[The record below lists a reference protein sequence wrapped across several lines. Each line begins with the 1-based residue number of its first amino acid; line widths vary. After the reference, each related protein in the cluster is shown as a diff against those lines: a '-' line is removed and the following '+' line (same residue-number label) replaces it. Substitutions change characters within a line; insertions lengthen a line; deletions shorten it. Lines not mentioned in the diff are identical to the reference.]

1 MSAKTRVLLVLTL
14 AAAALAPGCRSMSS
28 REATGAG
35 IGTVAGAGA
44 GYALG
49 RHYGSRSTGTL
60 IGAGVGGLLGYVVG
74 DSLDESEAER
84 SGGGYGPTPR
94 GSYGGGAYEQG
105 GVIVHPCPGCDDPPP
120 PRW

>member
-1 MSAKTRVLLVLTL
+1 MSARTRVLLAAAL
-14 AAAALAPGCRSMSS
+14 AAAALLPGCRSLTS

-74 DSLDESEAER
+74 DALDESEAER
-84 SGGGYGPTPR
+84 A
-94 GSYGGGAYEQG
+94 YGGRPIDGTDGRWRGDAT
-105 GVIVHPCPGCDDPPP
+105 VHPCPGCDDPPP
-120 PRW
+120 PQW